1 MLNLCVILNGPPG
14 AGKDTIADLIV
25 EKEGFV
31 KHQMKAILYQ
41 HTADYYSIPLF
52 IFEAMATDRQFKDR
66 PTVMLQ
72 RLTPRQALIQVSE
85 KVYKPRYGL
94 DYFGQAAA
102 KACTD
107 QNSRFTVFSDG
118 GFDEEIEALQEVFD
132 VVLIVRLHRE
142 GYTFEGDSRSYLTN
156 WRHVID
162 VTLEEGSPKRAVDEI
177 MKACNL

>member
-14 AGKDTIADLIV
+14 VGKDTIADLMV
-25 EKEGFV
+25 SEGFV

-41 HTADYYSIPLF
+41 HTADHCRIPLF
-52 IFEAMATDRQFKDR
+52 IFETMASDRLLKDK
-66 PTVMLQ
+66 PTTLLNG
-72 RLTPRQALIQVSE
+72 LTPRQALIHVSE
-85 KVYKPRYGL
+85 NVYKPRYGL

-102 KACTD
+102 KACVD

-118 GFDEEIEALQEVFD
+118 GFDEEIEPLQEVFD

-142 GYTFEGDSRSYLTN
+142 GYTFEGDSRSYLTG
-156 WRHVID
+156 WQLTTD
-162 VTLEEGSPKRAVDEI
+162 VTLEEGSPGRAVEEI